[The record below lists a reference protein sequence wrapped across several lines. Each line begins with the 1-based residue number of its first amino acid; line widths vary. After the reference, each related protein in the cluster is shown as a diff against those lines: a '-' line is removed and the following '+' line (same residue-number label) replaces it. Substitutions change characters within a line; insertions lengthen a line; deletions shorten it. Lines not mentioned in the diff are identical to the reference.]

1 MLPQKTPSM
10 RRRIAVTENSHY
22 SARAIGELL
31 MDAFDVEGL
40 RGLFTFARNHDLHL
54 VADQFT
60 PEDSKPTMVRK
71 AFGYC
76 QRYHLLD
83 ELLDQVKE
91 NNRRAYDDWSARL
104 ASPLPEGKP
113 NAASGDDVVRGESN
127 AMNLREYNIVGVL
140 PLDDEERY
148 ASLYKVFSG
157 GCVRILKA
165 LESGQVA
172 HAYILRQWVYPELHL
187 AENVARAFEGELH
200 YRLEYLRLHG
210 VLDHVGPTEFEIT
223 PLGRWFLEQARRK
236 RDYPNELFGS

>member
-1 MLPQKTPSM
+1 MTG
-10 RRRIAVTENSHY
+10 NSQY
-22 SARAIGELL
+22 STRAISELL
-31 MDAFDVEGL
+31 MNAFDVEGL
-40 RGLFTFARNHDLHL
+40 RGLFRLARSDELHP

-60 PEDSKPTMVRK
+60 PEDTKPAMVRK
-71 AFGYC
+71 AIEYC
-76 QRYHLLD
+76 QNHFLLD
-83 ELLDQVKE
+83 ELFAAIEEE
-91 NNRRAYDDWSARL
+91 NPRAYEDWLARSAF
-104 ASPLPEGKP
+104 PLPEHEPSEPSNDEK
-113 NAASGDDVVRGESN
+113 ARGESHT
-127 AMNLREYNIVGVL
+127 MNLREYNIVGVL
-140 PLDDEERY
+140 PLDDEQRY

-187 AENVARAFEGELH
+187 PEDVARVFEGELH